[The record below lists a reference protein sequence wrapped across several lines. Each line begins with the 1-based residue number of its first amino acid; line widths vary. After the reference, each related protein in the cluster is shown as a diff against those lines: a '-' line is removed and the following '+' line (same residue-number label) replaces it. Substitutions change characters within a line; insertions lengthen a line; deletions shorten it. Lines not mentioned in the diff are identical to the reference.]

1 MTETIHANGRTVRP
15 RMVFDRFLN
24 RVQIR
29 LMTDGE
35 FFDLFTEY
43 VEWFNKESG
52 QTADTLVMSYLIAFP
67 FYGSKAWAGNA

>member
-1 MTETIHANGRTVRP
+1 MIEAIHANGQTVRP
-15 RMVFDRFLN
+15 RIVFDRFLN
-24 RVQIR
+24 RVQVR

-35 FFDLFTEY
+35 FFDLFAEY

-52 QTADTLVMSYLIAFP
+52 QTADTLVMSSLIAFP